1 MEWLSKIVDI
11 IKIPIKYFWMIFLMS
26 LFLISLPDSWLNNIK
41 LLDFRNTYH
50 LYISLALIITLCLIT
65 VESSLFIYRKIKS
78 NFSLKNYKKN
88 LLTNLTRLDPQEQSV
103 LREFFLQNQNTLR
116 LPYDEPIVA
125 GLIKKGILKII
136 GQLGEKSLAGVL
148 LPIEINPIIKD
159 DILPEQIHFPT
170 SNPLT
175 KEDEEFLLNNRPD
188 FMPEIY
194 HHIKVFH
201 RGWWR

>member
-11 IKIPIKYFWMIFLMS
+11 IKIPTKYFWIILIIS
-26 LFLISLPDSWLNNIK
+26 LICLFLPDSWLNNFK
-41 LLDFRNTYH
+41 LLELRNAYH
-50 LYISLALIITLCLIT
+50 LYISLAFIITFSIVT
-65 VESSLFIYRKIKS
+65 VESTLFIYKKIKS
-78 NFSLKNYKKN
+78 NCILKNYKKN
-88 LLTNLTRLDPQEQSV
+88 LLNNLSRLDPQEQSV

-116 LPYDEPIVA
+116 LPYDEPIVS
-125 GLIKKGILKII
+125 GLIKKGILRIV

-148 LPIEINPIIKD
+148 LPIEINEVIKD
-159 DILPEQIHFPT
+159 YILPEQIHFPI

-175 KEDEEFLLNNRPD
+175 KDDEEFLLNNRPD

>member
-41 LLDFRNTYH
+41 LLDFRNSYH

>member
-11 IKIPIKYFWMIFLMS
+11 IKIPTKYFWIIL
-26 LFLISLPDSWLNNIK
+26 LISLILLFIPDSWLNNFK
-41 LLDFRNTYH
+41 LLELRNAYH
-50 LYISLALIITLCLIT
+50 LYISLAFIITFSIVT
-65 VESSLFIYRKIKS
+65 VESTIFVYKKIKL

-88 LLTNLTRLDPQEQSV
+88 LLYNISRLDPKEQSV

-125 GLIKKGILKII
+125 GLIKKDILKIV
-136 GQLGEKSLAGVL
+136 GQLGEQSLAGVL
-148 LPIEINPIIKD
+148 LPIEINPVIKD
-159 DILPEQIHFPT
+159 DILPEQIHFPK

-175 KEDEEFLLNNRPD
+175 KDEEEFLLNNRPD
-188 FMPEIY
+188 FMQEIH
-194 HHIKVFH
+194 HHIKLFH